1 MLHFLPSNGWH
12 ALFSNTQLYPCT
24 HRSTSP
30 NSPSL
35 LMTRP
40 WSRNCCLPSPPP
52 PLPPIMSCF
61 PTVGEWDKNGR
72 RAAKSEMEKGKK
84 KRERETV
91 RKRRRRWLKQRDTRG
106 EKLEGGRVQ
115 QREWCKV
122 VGNQGR
128 RKCEAGVW
136 TEWRGKETW
145 ETEDKERV
153 QLVRWLSF
161 ISQLESEEDIRG
173 FYVWNLF
180 LLHIFIFLLSRQYI
194 M

>member
-12 ALFSNTQLYPCT
+12 ALFSNAQLCPCT
-24 HRSTSP
+24 HCSTSP

-40 WSRNCCLPSPPP
+40 WSQKCCLPFPPASHNE
-52 PLPPIMSCF
+52 LFSHSGWTGQKWQESCE
-61 PTVGEWDKNGR
+61 EWDG
-72 RAAKSEMEKGKK
+72 KGK
-84 KRERETV
+84 KRERG
-91 RKRRRRWLKQRDTRG
+91 RQRGGGEDGWNRG
-106 EKLEGGRVQ
+106 IQEERKLEGGWVQ
-115 QREWCKV
+115 QREWCKL

-145 ETEDKERV
+145 ETEDKETV

-161 ISQLESEEDIRG
+161 LSQLE
-173 FYVWNLF
+173 
-180 LLHIFIFLLSRQYI
+180 
-194 M
+194 